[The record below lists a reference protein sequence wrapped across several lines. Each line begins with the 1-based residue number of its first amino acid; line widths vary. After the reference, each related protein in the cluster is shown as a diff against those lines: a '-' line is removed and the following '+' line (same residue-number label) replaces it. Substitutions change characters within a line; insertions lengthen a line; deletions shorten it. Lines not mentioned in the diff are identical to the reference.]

1 MAKYVF
7 IGAILVGAAVLI
19 SNNGCGAVQDRV
31 GVVADKA
38 LKEIDKMIGDLDVQR
53 KKVERQY
60 KEVQKATL
68 QVSENH
74 VRYKVQLKHALAK
87 QEQLANEKNNIKA
100 KLKTLKELL
109 EKADET
115 GSTTF
120 NGREVT
126 KDSLNQRA
134 TTLLKKLKPVNS
146 MSKTADQTV
155 ISLQKT
161 VDKLAV
167 QKKISDQQITK
178 LTGMIETIDG
188 QIDTLKAR
196 RVAESIVSPGK
207 DINTVTEDLA
217 ASVQKLSEELEVQI
231 AISDEKLDARV
242 AELDSSLSAESDD
255 LFFENKDDV
264 SSTLSDIDK
273 ALMEE

>member
-7 IGAILVGAAVLI
+7 IGAIVVGAAVLI
-19 SNNGCGAVQDRV
+19 SNGCGGVKDRV

-38 LKEIDKMIGDLDVQR
+38 LKQIDDMIGDLDVQR

-74 VRYKVQLKHALAK
+74 VRYNVQLKHALAK
-87 QEQLANEKNNIKA
+87 QEQLANEKSNIKA

-126 KDSLNQRA
+126 KDSLNERA

-188 QIDTLKAR
+188 QIDTLKAQ

-207 DINTVTEDLA
+207 DINTGFEDLE

-255 LFFENKDDV
+255 LFFENKEDV

>member
-1 MAKYVF
+1 
-7 IGAILVGAAVLI
+7 
-19 SNNGCGAVQDRV
+19 
-31 GVVADKA
+31 
-38 LKEIDKMIGDLDVQR
+38 
-53 KKVERQY
+53 
-60 KEVQKATL
+60 
-68 QVSENH
+68 
-74 VRYKVQLKHALAK
+74 
-87 QEQLANEKNNIKA
+87 
-100 KLKTLKELL
+100 
-109 EKADET
+109 
-115 GSTTF
+115 
-120 NGREVT
+120 
-126 KDSLNQRA
+126 
-134 TTLLKKLKPVNS
+134 

-188 QIDTLKAR
+188 QIDTLKAQ

-207 DINTVTEDLA
+207 DINTGFEDLE

-255 LFFENKDDV
+255 LFFENKDNV
-264 SSTLSDIDK
+264 SATLSDIDK

>member
-7 IGAILVGAAVLI
+7 IGAIVVGAAVLI
-19 SNNGCGAVQDRV
+19 SNGCGGVKDRV

-38 LKEIDKMIGDLDVQR
+38 LKQIDDMIGDLDVQR

-74 VRYKVQLKHALAK
+74 VRYNVQLRHALAK

-188 QIDTLKAR
+188 QIDTLKAQ

-207 DINTVTEDLA
+207 DINTGFEDLE

>member
-1 MAKYVF
+1 M
-7 IGAILVGAAVLI
+7 
-19 SNNGCGAVQDRV
+19 
-31 GVVADKA
+31 
-38 LKEIDKMIGDLDVQR
+38 
-53 KKVERQY
+53 
-60 KEVQKATL
+60 
-68 QVSENH
+68 
-74 VRYKVQLKHALAK
+74 QLKHALAK

-120 NGREVT
+120 NGREVK

-134 TTLLKKLKPVNS
+134 TTLLKKLKPINT
-146 MSKTADQTV
+146 MSKLADQNV
-155 ISLQKT
+155 VSLQKT
-161 VDKLAV
+161 VDKLAM
-167 QKKISDQQITK
+167 QKKTSDQQITE
-178 LTGMIETIDG
+178 LTGMIETIDR
-188 QIDTLKAR
+188 QIDTLKAQ

-207 DINTVTEDLA
+207 DINTISEDLE

-231 AISDEKLDARV
+231 AISDEKLDARI
-242 AELDSSLSAESDD
+242 AELDSSTSAESDD

-264 SSTLSDIDK
+264 SATLSDIDK